1 MNKPVTNIRKSH
13 QLALKFILQHDSTF
27 ILRNDYFITGVAYK
41 KRIKRKREY
50 FIGSEKIKLL
60 SPRSPDDFK
69 VSKDKSCVRDNEG
82 LTDF

>member
-1 MNKPVTNIRKSH
+1 MNKPVTNFRRSH
-13 QLALKFILQHDSTF
+13 QLALKFILQNDSTF

-60 SPRSPDDFK
+60 SPRSDDFK
-69 VSKDKSCVRDNEG
+69 VSKDESCVRDNEG